1 MFKIGE
7 KYDIEMLDSRDDQG
21 HPDLTTYLGRE
32 VVSMDGPLIEIV
44 DGSSTLIINTYS
56 PVFARAKLRM
66 PSSGRFPAR
75 KAPKAS

>member
-44 DGSSTLIINTYS
+44 DGSSTLIINT
-56 PVFARAKLRM
+56 
-66 PSSGRFPAR
+66 
-75 KAPKAS
+75 